1 MLVDGGKGQVMVAR
15 QVFEELGLDPGV
27 LVGVAKGEERKVG
40 LEELVYPD
48 ERPPLVLGRESQ
60 ALMLVAQIRDE
71 AHRFA
76 ITGMRARR
84 SKARQTSQLEDDGRH
99 RAEAAPA
106 AAARASAE
114 CADWRPHRST
124 TSQPSKAFRV
134 SSRREFTRSCMASPP
149 NNPPLTFNV
158 PMALTWARIAMIP
171 VIVGIFY
178 VPDAWYPEHWKNAAA
193 CWLFVVAAVT
203 DAFDGYIARRYGMV
217 SRLGAF
223 LDPVADKLMVCAA
236 LIVLLSLGRVDEF
249 VALVIIGREITVSAL
264 REWMAQIGKSASVA
278 VNSLG
283 KIKTIAQMVA
293 IPMLL
298 FHDRLF
304 GLIDV
309 HAIGTLLIYIAAAL
323 TVYSML
329 VYLRMAW
336 PHLSDR

>member
-1 MLVDGGKGQVMVAR
+1 
-15 QVFEELGLDPGV
+15 
-27 LVGVAKGEERKVG
+27 
-40 LEELVYPD
+40 
-48 ERPPLVLGRESQ
+48 
-60 ALMLVAQIRDE
+60 
-71 AHRFA
+71 
-76 ITGMRARR
+76 
-84 SKARQTSQLEDDGRH
+84 
-99 RAEAAPA
+99 
-106 AAARASAE
+106 
-114 CADWRPHRST
+114 
-124 TSQPSKAFRV
+124 
-134 SSRREFTRSCMASPP
+134 MASPP

-178 VPDAWYPEHWKNAAA
+178 VPDAWYPEHWKNATA

-236 LIVLLSLGRVDEF
+236 LVMLLSLGRVDEF

-264 REWMAQIGKSASVA
+264 REWMAQIGKSSSVA

-323 TVYSML
+323 TRVLDAGVSAHGVAAPQRSL
-329 VYLRMAW
+329 KRQSL
-336 PHLSDR
+336 